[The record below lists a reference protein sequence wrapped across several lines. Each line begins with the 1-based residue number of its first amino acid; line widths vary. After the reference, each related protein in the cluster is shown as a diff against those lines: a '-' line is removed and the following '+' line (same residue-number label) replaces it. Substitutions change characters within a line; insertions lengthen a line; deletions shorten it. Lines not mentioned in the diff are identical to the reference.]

1 MFDRIAAIFIDLDG
15 TLVDSVPDLTVAVDR
30 VMAELGLS
38 PRGETNVRQWVGNG
52 VEKLLHRAISNDI
65 HGQAPADLM
74 IRARSL
80 FDTAYRDNLC
90 VHSCLYPGV
99 KEGLDALSGRQLRL
113 ACITNKPTGFARTL
127 LFELGI
133 GDKFAVIV
141 GGDAVANHKPAP
153 DGLHLCAQQLGV
165 NIEHS
170 LMVGDSVNDVAAAR
184 NAGCPVVCVPYGYNH
199 GRDIREAKPDAVID
213 TLADLGGLL
222 QKAA

>member
-1 MFDRIAAIFIDLDG
+1 MFERVAAIFIDLDG
-15 TLVDSVPDLTVAVDR
+15 TLVDSVPDLAVAVDR
-30 VMAELGLS
+30 VMAELGLA
-38 PRGETNVRQWVGNG
+38 PRGETRVRQWVGNG
-52 VEKLLHRAISNDI
+52 VEQLLHRAISNDI

-74 IRARSL
+74 IAARSL
-80 FDTAYRDNLC
+80 FEIAYRDTLC
-90 VHSCLYPGV
+90 VHSRLYPGV
-99 KEGLDALSGRQLRL
+99 TEGLDALSGRGLGL
-113 ACITNKPTGFARTL
+113 ACITNKPTVFARAL

-133 GDKFAVIV
+133 GAKFAVIV

-153 DGLHLCAQQLGV
+153 DGLHLCAQHLGV

-170 LMVGDSVNDVAAAR
+170 LMVGDSINDVAAAR

-199 GRDIREAKPDAVID
+199 GRDIREAAPDAVIN